1 MITALPLI
9 FLRSVRFT
17 LSAVLRTV
25 LTIKGFRANH
35 MKYKTNCNKILE
47 NNFQAKHVYREI

>member
-17 LSAVLRTV
+17 QSAVLWTV
-25 LTIKGFRANH
+25 LTIKGFRANQ
-35 MKYKTNCNKILE
+35 MKYKTNCNKKLKD
-47 NNFQAKHVYREI
+47 NFQAKHVYREI